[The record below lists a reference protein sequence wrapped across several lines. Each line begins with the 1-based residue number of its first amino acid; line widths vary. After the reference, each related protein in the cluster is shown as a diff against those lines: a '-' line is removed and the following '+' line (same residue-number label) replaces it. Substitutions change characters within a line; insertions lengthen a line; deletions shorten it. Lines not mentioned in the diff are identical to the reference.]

1 MEIHFHNNGK
11 VAARWQVAG
20 GNTFLCN
27 EKGCRRNVLV
37 SAKCAADGMLP
48 SWESLLSQVLQKA
61 LPVFCLRNVPILLSG
76 NIFPHKNVD
85 IPEPF
90 LFLLTPSSAPPEN
103 IRQFKSSQ
111 ALERSGDGICKR

>member
-27 EKGCRRNVLV
+27 EKGCRWNVLV

-48 SWESLLSQVLQKA
+48 SWESLLSQVLQK
-61 LPVFCLRNVPILLSG
+61 PRRSFVSEMCQE

-85 IPEPF
+85 IPELF
-90 LFLLTPSSAPPEN
+90 LFLLTPSSAPPGN